1 MSTLLLRIQPVF
13 QEKIWGGERLRTVF
27 RYDLPGDHIGEC
39 WAISGHPNGDCT
51 ILNPEFR
58 GMTLGTLWNTRRDLF
73 GYRKDAAFPL
83 LVKIIDAKEDLS
95 VQVHPDDSYA
105 MRHENGSL
113 GKTECWYV
121 LDCDPD
127 ATIVY
132 GHNARTREEME
143 RMIRENRWNEL
154 LREVPVRK
162 GDFFQVDPGCI
173 HALKAGTL
181 ILETQQSSDVTYRLY
196 DYGRLQDGKPRRLH
210 IEKSLD
216 VATIP
221 HRTGKIRQK
230 TAVIGDARVTRLI
243 RCPFYTV
250 YRMELDGFTR
260 MTWEQDFVNMSILSG
275 SGVIDGEPVKT
286 GDHLIVPARYGQMT
300 IEGTMELICS
310 HP

>member
-1 MSTLLLRIQPVF
+1 MLLRIQPVF

-58 GMTLGTLWNTRRDLF
+58 GMMLGTLWNTRRDLF

>member
-1 MSTLLLRIQPVF
+1 MLLRIQPVF

-230 TAVIGDARVTRLI
+230 TAVICDARVTRLI

>member
-1 MSTLLLRIQPVF
+1 MLLRIQPVF

-162 GDFFQVDPGCI
+162 GDFFQVNPGCI

-250 YRMELDGFTR
+250 YRLELDGFTR
-260 MTWEQDFVNMSILSG
+260 MTWEQDFINMSILSG

>member
-1 MSTLLLRIQPVF
+1 MLLRIQPVF

>member
-1 MSTLLLRIQPVF
+1 MLLRIQPVF

-243 RCPFYTV
+243 RCSFYTV

-286 GDHLIVPARYGQMT
+286 GDHLIVPTRYGQMT

>member
-1 MSTLLLRIQPVF
+1 MLLRIQPVF

-58 GMTLGTLWNTRRDLF
+58 GMMLGTLWNTRRDLF

-143 RMIRENRWNEL
+143 RMIRENRWNEQ